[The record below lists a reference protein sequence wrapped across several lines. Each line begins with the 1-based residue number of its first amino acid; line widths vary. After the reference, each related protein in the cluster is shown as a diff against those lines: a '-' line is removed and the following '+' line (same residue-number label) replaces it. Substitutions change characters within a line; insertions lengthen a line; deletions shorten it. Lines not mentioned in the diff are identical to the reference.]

1 MTNLLQQL
9 WRDEAGYVLS
19 AEAVTVGTLGV
30 VGATVGMGAVS
41 KSVNDELTET
51 AFALRSLDQSF
62 LIPEQRGAG
71 SWTAGSVFMQP
82 DPQQARAEL
91 GRYVEEHGGTAVETA
106 RRHGMSILGSGGH
119 GAQAVAGLASSNRHQ
134 TREIAPRSP
143 EDREQ
148 LRRLRQQQ
156 RKELQSQQELR
167 EADSPTGV
175 P

>member
-1 MTNLLQQL
+1 MINLLRQL

-62 LIPEQRGAG
+62 TIPEQRGAG
-71 SWTAGSVFMQP
+71 SWTAGSVFVQP
-82 DPQQARAEL
+82 DQQQARAEL
-91 GRYVEEHGGTAVETA
+91 GRYVEEQGGTVIGTS
-106 RRHGMSILGSGGH
+106 RRDHRTGGP
-119 GAQAVAGLASSNRHQ
+119 GTQAPAATASSDRNES
-134 TREIAPRSP
+134 REVAARSP
-143 EDREQ
+143 KDREQ
-148 LRRLRQQQ
+148 LRRLRQQA
-156 RKELQSQQELR
+156 RKELRSQQEQG
-167 EADSPTGV
+167 EADSPTDA